1 MELYLLRHGDA
12 GDHAFSPDEDN
23 ARRLTSEGNEK
34 TKAVVRAAKKM
45 NFDPPQLIV
54 SSPLVRAEETAKI
67 AIEYFAPKA
76 EYRISEVIT
85 PGGDM
90 DRTMAFIAMC
100 AEEFSSMMLVGHD
113 PHLSSFASILV
124 SGSTLGSIEMKKSM
138 LALFSLTDMDTPRMR
153 GTLRLL
159 LPPKIANLKF

>member
-1 MELYLLRHGDA
+1 
-12 GDHAFSPDEDN
+12 
-23 ARRLTSEGNEK
+23 
-34 TKAVVRAAKKM
+34 
-45 NFDPPQLIV
+45 
-54 SSPLVRAEETAKI
+54 
-67 AIEYFAPKA
+67 
-76 EYRISEVIT
+76 
-85 PGGDM
+85 
-90 DRTMAFIAMC
+90 MAFIAMC